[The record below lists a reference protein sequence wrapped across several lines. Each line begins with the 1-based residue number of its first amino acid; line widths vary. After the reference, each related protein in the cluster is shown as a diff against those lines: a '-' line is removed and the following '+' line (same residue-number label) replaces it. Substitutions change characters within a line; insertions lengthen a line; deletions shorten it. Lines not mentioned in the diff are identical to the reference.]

1 MKKNRGI
8 TLISLVITIIVLLIL
23 ASIATYAG
31 INVIRDTH
39 FTRFATA
46 LKITQTKVNEIYESY
61 TNNKTIEV
69 NGQKYTGNEILN
81 IGKDI
86 STVQEQANK
95 VFTASE
101 SGITD
106 TTGYKYY
113 DKFLVEELNI
123 EGAKD
128 EEFFINIEKRSVVSY
143 DGMSYEGKN
152 YYTLAQIPD
161 GLYNVEYEDK
171 NTGKPTFDASAE
183 KNQKGSYTITI
194 SNIQFSG
201 YIDKWQVKYQKEGQ
215 DFWSTSDELKFDV
228 NESGRYLIYI
238 ENGNVKSDIN
248 NVNTDKKLS
257 SITGNETNNSVAQDS
272 LGNQVVVPPGFIVQN
287 PNDNVTDGIIIQDV
301 DKNRPTYGS
310 EFVWIPVGT
319 VNKPDGGIE
328 TIKLS
333 RYKFGNSNQSFQEY
347 GEEVIDNQYVEQEMS
362 NLGNTTAKNLT
373 DFKTSVS
380 KNKGYYIGRY
390 EARDAWASGPRW
402 GGSGTSSP
410 VTCTANN
417 YIYTYVT
424 QPKAAQLSRN
434 MYKDEVVHSDLLN
447 SYAWDTSLVFIQKF
461 GKNKGYLQ
469 STGSIAAKLDKGT
482 VNTSYEDVECH
493 IYDLAGNEMEW
504 TTETI
509 INNGNYCCL
518 ARGGYYF
525 NSGSFAAVGVRMHE
539 SNSTGDIN
547 SGYYSFRP
555 ILYINS

>member
-86 STVQEQANK
+86 STVQGQANK
-95 VFTASE
+95 VFTAGE

-113 DKFLVEELNI
+113 DKFLVEALNI

-128 EEFFINIEKRSVVSY
+128 EEFFINIEKRSVVSFE
-143 DGMSYEGKN
+143 GMKYEGKN

-171 NTGKPTFDASAE
+171 NTGKPTFDASAG

-287 PNDNVTDGIIIQDV
+287 PNYNVTDGIIIQDV
-301 DKNRPTYGS
+301 DNNRPTCGS

-319 VNKPDGGIE
+319 VNKPGGGTE
-328 TIKLS
+328 TITLS
-333 RYKFGNSNQSFQEY
+333 RYLFKNGQQVGQHVSCGDQIIENEY
-347 GEEVIDNQYVEQEMS
+347 EEKVSSTY
-362 NLGNTTAKNLT
+362 GNTTAKQLKK
-373 DFKTSVS
+373 FKESAV
-380 KNKGYYIGRY
+380 KNKGYFIGRY
-390 EARDAWASGPRW
+390 EARTTARQYSGDSLAP
-402 GGSGTSSP
+402 
-410 VTCTANN
+410 
-417 YIYTYVT
+417 YITEKSIDYVYSTVT
-424 QPKAAQLSRN
+424 QPQAAQLSRN
-434 MYKDEVVHSDLLN
+434 MYNNTFFESDLVN
-447 SYAWDTSLVFIQKF
+447 SYAWDTALIFIETFGTDKF
-461 GKNKGYLQ
+461 YNSQ
-469 STGSIAAKLDKGT
+469 SYNPHSEDRGSINKT
-482 VNTSYEDVECH
+482 PEDVQCN
-493 IYDLAGNEMEW
+493 IYDMAMNYSEW
-504 TTETI
+504 TTETRLATYDP
-509 INNGNYCCL
+509 GV
-518 ARGGYYF
+518 ARGAYYY
-525 NSGSFAAVGVRMHE
+525 NSGSYAWAGKR
-539 SNSTGDIN
+539 TGEAN
-547 SGYYSFRP
+547 NTGSMTSEHAFRP
-555 ILYINS
+555 ILYF